1 MEKKLANYQR
11 FFEDQ
16 IREHDNEYKDV
27 ALSPIGISMQENK
40 CFFGTIVGTDN
51 ASGSII
57 LKVRKGH
64 APRLKILMDMC
75 VLRKASFDDLGANI
89 NSWRITLSDFVNNK
103 NYHTP
108 FVDLKPLR
116 YIKKNDT
123 SYDYLKCEGCTVELY
138 ANIESAIQK
147 GVTPWFILV
156 DKLPPTQY
164 LRNLIDYIDRCPE
177 DEDLLLEPK
186 ITYPQWEPE
195 ELTNKDDIP
204 GRLIEVL
211 EKDGICIVQG
221 PPGTGKSYSIAE
233 VANRYLN
240 KGKVVCA
247 TSMSNKGLTELI
259 EKKPLNSAREDGKIF
274 KTLLTAEESKRIP
287 GTQPANREL
296 SVGAGEL
303 LCATY
308 YKLSSKI
315 SGIVL
320 NSEDAPLYDL
330 VIIEE
335 ASQAYL
341 TAIAAFRKL
350 GKHCLIVGD
359 PMQLPPIVLTED
371 KNDYKAWNVPVQANG
386 LMTYALG
393 SNVKCFRI
401 TTSYRLVPAST
412 SLTKVF
418 YNGSLK
424 SVLDKPISF
433 SQVSQNL
440 YFPEA
445 GGTIIQ
451 YLRGA
456 KDIICSDAALEV
468 MHKIVAD
475 IIQNY
480 PDRKIAI
487 ISPFIKTVEKLQ
499 REFYYDHQEADITV
513 DTVDRVQGMTV
524 SYTIVYYPNRK
535 IDFELNENRFN
546 VATSRSES
554 TTLILADMPL
564 LGYPST
570 ASTVHNYLSQCPYI
584 ENGKLVFP
592 EGTEKQ
598 QETEKS
604 GLKVLGKIDLSKAGR
619 PNKEIRNDRVN
630 YYVIDTN
637 AFVNCPT
644 IIEKIDPKYTI
655 LLSAKVVD
663 ELDNLKVKTS
673 GETLANIQSALRSIN
688 HQMDKRK
695 IRMEEADPSL
705 LPPEM
710 NRKNAD
716 NLILSVALKYLG
728 DNPILI
734 TSDNGLQ
741 VKAKGLGVTTISLT
755 DFLKNNSNQK

>member
-1 MEKKLANYQR
+1 MDKKLVNYQR

-27 ALSPIGISMQENK
+27 ALSPIGQSMQDNK

-51 ASGSII
+51 ESGSII

-75 VLRKASFDDLGANI
+75 VLRGPSFDELGQNI
-89 NSWRITLSDFVNNK
+89 GSWRISLQEFVNNK
-103 NYHTP
+103 RYHTP

-116 YIKKNDT
+116 YIKKNDPAF
-123 SYDYLKCEGCTVELY
+123 DFLKCDGCTIDLY
-138 ANIESAIQK
+138 SNIESALKK
-147 GVTPWFILV
+147 GVSPWFILV

-164 LRNLIDYIDRCPE
+164 LRNLIGYIDRCHE
-177 DEDLLLEPK
+177 DPDLLLEPK
-186 ITYPQWEPE
+186 ITYPQWTPE

-204 GRLIEVL
+204 GRLIESL
-211 EKDGICIVQG
+211 EKDGVCIVQG

-233 VANRYLN
+233 VANRYLD
-240 KGKVVCA
+240 KGKIVCA

-259 EKKPLNSAREDGKIF
+259 EKKPLTNARTEGRVY
-274 KTLLTAEESKRIP
+274 KTLLTAEETKRIP
-287 GTQPANREL
+287 GTKMANREL
-296 SVGAGEL
+296 VVGNGEL

-315 SGIVL
+315 HCIVL
-320 NSEDAPLYDL
+320 NSEDTPIYDL

-350 GKHCLIVGD
+350 GVHCLIVGD
-359 PMQLPPIVLTED
+359 PMQLPPIVLEED
-371 KNDYKAWNVPVQANG
+371 KNDYKSWNVPVQANG
-386 LMTYALG
+386 LMTFALG

-418 YNGSLK
+418 YNGSLS
-424 SVLDKPISF
+424 SVLDKPLSF
-433 SQVSQNL
+433 SQVSHNL
-440 YFPEA
+440 YFPVA

-451 YLRGA
+451 YLKGA
-456 KDIICSDAALEV
+456 KDIICSDAALSV
-468 MHKIVAD
+468 MHTVVAD

-564 LGYPST
+564 IGYPTT
-570 ASTVHNYLSQCPYI
+570 AATVHEYLSQCPYI
-584 ENGKLVFP
+584 EDGRMVFP
-592 EGTEKQ
+592 AEITKQ
-598 QETEKS
+598 S
-604 GLKVLGKIDLSKAGR
+604 GQTQGGIQPLGKIDLSSTKK
-619 PNKEIRNDRVN
+619 PNKEIRSDRVN
-630 YYVIDTN
+630 YYVVDTN

-644 IIEKIDPKYTI
+644 IIEKIDPRYTV

-673 GETLANIQSALRSIN
+673 GDTLSNIQAALRSIN
-688 HQMDKRK
+688 HLMDKRK

-705 LPPEM
+705 LPQEM

-741 VKAKGLGVTTISLT
+741 VKAKGLGVTTISLSE
-755 DFLKNNSNQK
+755 FLKNTSSRG